1 MSKISLNFLNLEDMT
16 IQKLILS
23 AGIIVFLLIVN
34 AIAKFLIEKNV
45 KNYRSRYN
53 LFKTSTYTIVIVGV
67 FFIGRVWFLGFQTIA
82 TFLGLLSAGIAIALR
97 EIILNIAGW
106 LFIIW
111 RKPFEVGQRIQIGDD
126 AGDVIDIRPFQF
138 TILEIGKWVSAEQS
152 TGRMI
157 HIPNGSVFT
166 LAISNYESGFAY
178 IWNELNVMVTF
189 ESNWKKAKE
198 LLQEVLDTASPKIT
212 NEVEKQIINASKK
225 YLIYYKNLTP
235 IVYTSLKDS
244 GIVFSLRYIC
254 VPRNRRTTENDIWEN
269 VLSVF
274 ALHNDID
281 LAYPTTRFYNNRNEG
296 KTLQPDKN

>member
-1 MSKISLNFLNLEDMT
+1 MVFRIS
-16 IQKLILS
+16 
-23 AGIIVFLLIVN
+23 
-34 AIAKFLIEKNV
+34 
-45 KNYRSRYN
+45 NYRY
-53 LFKTSTYTIVIVGV
+53 V
-67 FFIGRVWFLGFQTIA
+67 FRLVIGRYSDSIK
-82 TFLGLLSAGIAIALR
+82 R
-97 EIILNIAGW
+97 DNLNIAGW

-281 LAYPTTRFYNNRNEG
+281 LAYPTTRFYNNLNEG

>member
-281 LAYPTTRFYNNRNEG
+281 LAYPTTRFYNNLNEG